1 MGPDETK
8 RSDMGPPDTEFDE
21 LLSRK
26 GPEDRSDDL
35 YDGDW

>member
-1 MGPDETK
+1 MGAL
-8 RSDMGPPDTEFDE
+8 DTELDE
-21 LLSRK
+21 LLSRE